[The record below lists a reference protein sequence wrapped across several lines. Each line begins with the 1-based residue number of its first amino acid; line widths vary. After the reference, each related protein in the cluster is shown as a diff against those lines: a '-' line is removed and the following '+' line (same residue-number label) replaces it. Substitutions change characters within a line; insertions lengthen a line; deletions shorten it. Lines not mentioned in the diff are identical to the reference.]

1 VGLSGR
7 ETALPHELSGGMKM
21 RASIARALVM
31 TPDLLLMD
39 EPFSALD
46 DPTRQRLQADLLQW
60 WQAQG
65 FALCFVT
72 HQVAEA
78 VFMSSRIVVMG
89 ARPAEISVDEP
100 YPRAPEF
107 RRSARFHAISVRVAD
122 ALAQATSDAFEGAKA

>member
-1 VGLSGR
+1 M
-7 ETALPHELSGGMKM
+7 E
-21 RASIARALVM
+21 
-31 TPDLLLMD
+31 PDLLLMD
-39 EPFSALD
+39 EPFAALD

-89 ARPAEISVDEP
+89 ASPGRVIDEITVDEP
-100 YPRAPEF
+100 YPRTEDF
-107 RRSARFHAISVRVAD
+107 RRSARFHEYTVRLGD
-122 ALAQATSDAFEGAKA
+122 ALGRATTGIPDPAAAASEGDVA